1 MLPLDLP
8 LFPLPNVVLF
18 PDVCLPLRI
27 FEPRYRQML
36 TAALNGDR
44 MIGMVLLKAGHEAE
58 YEGHPP
64 VYDIGCAGLITHAE
78 QLEDGRSNIMLHG
91 IQRFRVLAENHELA
105 YRRAR
110 VEALLDPF
118 TTDDRPALRDA
129 RHRLEALVGP
139 VVEGAGAE
147 VHIPATIPDH
157 ELVNALAQY
166 LPLDAVEKQAL
177 LERDGV
183 LTRCTALIELLEM
196 KVLLVRNCRASAF
209 RQ

>member
-18 PDVCLPLRI
+18 PDVCLPLHV

-36 TAALNGDR
+36 AAALNGDR
-44 MIGMVLLKAGHEAE
+44 LIGMALLKAGYEAE
-58 YEGHPP
+58 YDAQPP
-64 VYDIGCAGLITHAE
+64 VYDVGCAGLITHAE
-78 QLEDGRSNIMLHG
+78 QLEDGRSNIVLHG
-91 IQRFRVLAENHELA
+91 IQRFRIVSENHELP

-110 VEALLDPF
+110 VQALMDPF
-118 TTDDRPALRDA
+118 DDDQRRRLHRA

-139 VVEGAGAE
+139 VVEGVGAE
-147 VHIPATIPDH
+147 VHIPPTIPDH

-183 LTRCTALIELLEM
+183 LARCDALIELLEM
-196 KVLLVRNCRASAF
+196 KVLLVRNCRAASF
-209 RQ
+209 TQ

>member
-36 TAALNGDR
+36 AAALNGDR
-44 MIGMVLLKAGHEAE
+44 LIGMVLLKAGHQAE
-58 YEGHPP
+58 YEGEPP
-64 VYDIGCAGLITHAE
+64 VYQVGCAGLVTHAE
-78 QLEDGRSNIMLHG
+78 QLEDGRSNIVLHG
-91 IQRFRVLAENHELA
+91 IQRFRILTENHERA

-110 VEALLDPF
+110 VEALLDPL
-118 TTDDRPALRDA
+118 DQEDRRALHDA

-139 VVEGAGAE
+139 VIEGAGAE
-147 VHIPATIPDH
+147 VHIPPTIPDH

-183 LTRCTALIELLEM
+183 LDRCDGLIELLEM
-196 KVLLVRNCRASAF
+196 KVILARNCRAASF

>member
-1 MLPLDLP
+1 MLPVDLP

-18 PDVCLPLRI
+18 PDVCLPLHI

-36 TAALNGDR
+36 AAALNGDR
-44 MIGMVLLKAGHEAE
+44 LIGMALLKAAREGEHE
-58 YEGHPP
+58 GQPP
-64 VYDIGCAGLITHAE
+64 VYDIGCAGLITHAA
-78 QLEDGRSNIMLHG
+78 QLDDGRSNIMLHG
-91 IQRFRVLAENHELA
+91 IQRFRIVNENHDLP

-110 VEALLDPF
+110 VEALLDPL
-118 TTDDRPALRDA
+118 DAGHRALLHDA

-139 VVEGAGAE
+139 VVEGIGAE
-147 VHIPATIPDH
+147 VHIPPTIPDH

-183 LTRCTALIELLEM
+183 LSRCHALIDLLEM
-196 KVLLVRNCRASAF
+196 KVILARNCRATSF
-209 RQ
+209 TQ

>member
-1 MLPLDLP
+1 MLPVDLP
-8 LFPLPNVVLF
+8 LFPLPHVVLF
-18 PDVCLPLRI
+18 PDVCLPLHI

-44 MIGMVLLKAGHEAE
+44 MIGMALLKAGHEAE
-58 YEGHPP
+58 YDGQPP
-64 VYDIGCAGLITHAE
+64 VYAVGCAGLITHAE
-78 QLEDGRSNIMLHG
+78 QLPDGRSNIMLHG
-91 IQRFRVLAENHELA
+91 MQRFRIVSENHDLP

-110 VEALLDPF
+110 VEALLDPLS
-118 TTDDRPALRDA
+118 DGDRRALRDA
-129 RHRLEALVGP
+129 RHRLEPLVGP
-139 VVEGAGAE
+139 VVEGACAE
-147 VHIPATIPDH
+147 VRIPPTIPDH

-183 LTRCTALIELLEM
+183 VDRCNALIELLEM
-196 KVLLVRNCRASAF
+196 KVILARNCRAASF

>member
-36 TAALNGDR
+36 AAALNGDR
-44 MIGMVLLKAGHEAE
+44 LIGMVLLKAGHQAE
-58 YEGHPP
+58 YEGEPP
-64 VYDIGCAGLITHAE
+64 VYQVGCAGLVTHAE
-78 QLEDGRSNIMLHG
+78 QLEDGRSNIVLHG
-91 IQRFRVLAENHELA
+91 IQRFRILTENHELA

-110 VEALLDPF
+110 VEALLDPL
-118 TTDDRPALRDA
+118 DQEDRRALHDA

-139 VVEGAGAE
+139 VIEGAGAE
-147 VHIPATIPDH
+147 VHIPPTIPDH

-183 LTRCTALIELLEM
+183 LDRCDGLIELLEM
-196 KVLLVRNCRASAF
+196 KVILARTCRAASF

>member
-36 TAALNGDR
+36 AAALNGDR
-44 MIGMVLLKAGHEAE
+44 LIGMVLLKAGHQAE
-58 YEGHPP
+58 YEGEPP
-64 VYDIGCAGLITHAE
+64 VYQVGCAGLVTHAE
-78 QLEDGRSNIMLHG
+78 QLEDGRSNIVLHG
-91 IQRFRVLAENHELA
+91 IQRFRILTENHERA

-110 VEALLDPF
+110 VEALLDPL
-118 TTDDRPALRDA
+118 DQEDRRALHDA

-139 VVEGAGAE
+139 VIEGAGAE
-147 VHIPATIPDH
+147 VHIPPTIPDH

-183 LTRCTALIELLEM
+183 VDRCDGLIELLEM
-196 KVLLVRNCRASAF
+196 KVILARNCRAVSF